1 MSKPAGLTRDE
12 ADAWE
17 KLTRSVKR
25 LDGEG
30 IFSSQVRWSSVKNLE
45 GKPNLKKSLFGRNR
59 NIQKSAKQISEQGNL
74 DGHWERK
81 FRSGKINPDYRLD
94 LHGYNLDQAYNRLIA
109 GLCEAQN
116 AGARVLLIVT
126 GRPRKGEPADR
137 GGRRG
142 AIRAKILDWLAAS
155 EHRSLVAAVRSAHPR
170 HGGIGAL
177 YLVLRRTP

>member
-1 MSKPAGLTRDE
+1 MATG
-12 ADAWE
+12 
-17 KLTRSVKR
+17 
-25 LDGEG
+25 
-30 IFSSQVRWSSVKNLE
+30 
-45 GKPNLKKSLFGRNR
+45 
-59 NIQKSAKQISEQGNL
+59 SASFARE
-74 DGHWERK
+74 
-81 FRSGKINPDYRLD
+81 KINPDYRLD